1 MKIKQITKHGQ
12 EQMIFHC
19 DSCGKD
25 VGIDTFDVLNAE
37 GDLHC
42 PLCGADTVSLN
53 EAQNE
58 NNEDFTARIN
68 DFIKSKKVIDIKYS
82 TYADDDGYFY
92 QNVLIMYE
100 EN

>member
-1 MKIKQITKHGQ
+1 
-12 EQMIFHC
+12 MIFHC

-37 GDLHC
+37 GDLYC